1 MENTMDLN
9 LSTTMQHANHL
20 PQHDFKMR
28 YTEAKL
34 DTQRGLEQ
42 MQSAPPVQSQS
53 SSPAESERS
62 QRSPQQ
68 STEAAGIEHLAMLCK
83 IKQILPQIAANAEKA
98 EQLRQVPDENIA
110 LLKQLGFHRAFQP
123 KVYGGLE
130 MSLPDFSDCIVTLA
144 GACAGTAWAFSLL
157 CTHSHQI
164 AMFPKQLQDEIWLA
178 NPDATASS
186 SIAPFG
192 KVEEVEGGV
201 QLNGDYGWSSGCDHA
216 EYAIVGFNRFD
227 AQGNKIYCFGVIPR
241 QDYVIHDNWFAG
253 AIKGSGSK
261 QLQIRDLFIPEYRI
275 QKAKDMM
282 EGRSAGFGLYPDS
295 KIYYSPYRP
304 YFASGFSAVSLGIAE
319 RMLEAF
325 KEKQKTRIRAY
336 TGANVGASTPMLMR
350 VAESTHQ
357 VAAARAFLEK
367 TWQDHRA
374 HGEQHIYPSA
384 ETLAF
389 WRTNQAYAV
398 KMCIEAVDRLFAAAG
413 ATSWLDGQEMQRL
426 FRDSHMTGA
435 HAYTDYDVCAQ
446 ILGRE
451 LMGLDP
457 DPSMV

>member
-1 MENTMDLN
+1 MENTMDFN
-9 LSTTMQHANHL
+9 TSMVSTEPSDSTQSEI
-20 PQHDFKMR
+20 KML
-28 YTEAKL
+28 YTEAKSVSSE
-34 DTQRGLEQ
+34 TPMLE
-42 MQSAPPVQSQS
+42 
-53 SSPAESERS
+53 
-62 QRSPQQ
+62 
-68 STEAAGIEHLAMLCK
+68 K

-110 LLKQLGFHRAFQP
+110 LLKSIGLHRAFQP

-130 MSLPDFSDCIVTLA
+130 MSLPEFANCIVTLA

-201 QLNGDYGWSSGCDHA
+201 KLSGDYGWSSGCDHA

-227 AQGNKIYCFGVIPR
+227 AEGQKIYSFGVIPR
-241 QDYVIHDNWFAG
+241 KDYVIHDNWFAG

-282 EGRSAGFGLYPDS
+282 EGKSAGFGLYPDS
-295 KIYYSPYRP
+295 KIFYSPYRP
-304 YFASGFSAVSLGIAE
+304 YFASGFSAVSLGVAE

-336 TGANVGASTPMLMR
+336 TGANLGASTPALMR
-350 VAESTHQ
+350 LAESTHQ

-367 TWQDHRA
+367 TWEDHRV
-374 HGEQHIYPSA
+374 HGENKIYPNA

-413 ATSWLDGQEMQRL
+413 ATSWLDGQELQRL

-451 LMGLDP
+451 LMGLEP
-457 DPSMV
+457 DPTMV